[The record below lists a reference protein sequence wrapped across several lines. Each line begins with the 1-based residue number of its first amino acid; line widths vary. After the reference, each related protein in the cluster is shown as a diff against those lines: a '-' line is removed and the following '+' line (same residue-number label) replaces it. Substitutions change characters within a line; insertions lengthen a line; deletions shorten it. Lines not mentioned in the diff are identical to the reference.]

1 MLLLLIEYFV
11 TLDQLP
17 TRAIVFVV
25 CCNILFSVW
34 KTRII
39 AVESHGDR
47 LLSEIMNMANFGDAD
62 FGSVERK
69 DEVCNDRAVIMR
81 NSACD
86 DVYNNGLPECKR
98 KSYVAKLVN
107 IGKAKFGLMTLR
119 VANRNIVRKF
129 LYEECVKHGLR
140 PSHISRILDL
150 ATNLVFIPSKFEVES
165 VEVLASQRAAMI
177 MRDFIDLSVE
187 KENQITP
194 LSVQDN

>member
-1 MLLLLIEYFV
+1 
-11 TLDQLP
+11 
-17 TRAIVFVV
+17 
-25 CCNILFSVW
+25 
-34 KTRII
+34 
-39 AVESHGDR
+39 
-47 LLSEIMNMANFGDAD
+47 
-62 FGSVERK
+62 
-69 DEVCNDRAVIMR
+69 
-81 NSACD
+81 
-86 DVYNNGLPECKR
+86 
-98 KSYVAKLVN
+98 VAKLVN